1 MLQIGLTGG
10 IGAGKSTVS
19 SILSELGCLVYNS
32 DQRAKWLMKNNP
44 DLKKAIVNWLGEE
57 SYLDNNL
64 NRSFISNV
72 VFKDNIM
79 LNKLNGLVHPYVA
92 KDYQSFISSN
102 HNTDI
107 VVKEAAILIESGA
120 YKKMDLIILV
130 ISNEQNR
137 IQRVIK
143 RDNSD
148 FKKVHQRINQQMK
161 DRDKSKYADF
171 VIENNGTNIELASN
185 VKKVLEQIRLKK

>member
-32 DQRAKWLMKNNP
+32 DQRAKWLMKNNH
-44 DLKKAIVNWLGEE
+44 DLKKAIVNWLGEK
-57 SYLDNNL
+57 SYLDNDL

-130 ISNEQNR
+130 VSNEQNR

-161 DRDKSKYADF
+161 DQDKSKYADF
-171 VIENNGTNIELASN
+171 VIENNGTKSELASD
-185 VKKVLEQIRLKK
+185 VKKVIEQIRLKK

>member
-32 DQRAKWLMKNNP
+32 DQRAKWLMKNNH
-44 DLKKAIVNWLGEE
+44 DLKKSIVNWLGEK
-57 SYLDNNL
+57 SYLDNDL

-72 VFKDNIM
+72 VFEDNLM
-79 LNKLNGLVHPYVA
+79 LNKLNSLVHPYVA

-102 HNTDI
+102 QNTDI

-130 ISNEQNR
+130 VSNEQNR

-161 DRDKSKYADF
+161 DEDKSRYADF
-171 VIENNGTNIELASN
+171 VLENNGTNSELASN
-185 VKKVLEQIRLKK
+185 VKAVIEKIRLKK

>member
-161 DRDKSKYADF
+161 DQDKSKYADF
-171 VIENNGTNIELASN
+171 VIENNGTKSELASD

>member
-130 ISNEQNR
+130 FSNEQNR
-137 IQRVIK
+137 IQRVIE

-171 VIENNGTNIELASN
+171 VIENNGTNIELAFN